1 MVQVL
6 AGDWLPISVLM
17 AVAIT
22 KLLLSSDFFLDD
34 IARLTLALF
43 AWLEAG
49 CQAGRA
55 RDGLLHG
62 HVCALVSGNLNV
74 IRRPFRLI
82 DLGSGVRR
90 AWKVREGHR

>member
-1 MVQVL
+1 ML
-6 AGDWLPISVLM
+6 ADDALPINTLVALA
-17 AVAIT
+17 AV

-55 RDGLLHG
+55 RDGLLHE
-62 HVCALVSGNLNV
+62 HVPALVSGKLNV
-74 IRRPFRLI
+74 IRGPCGRIVEVVACGER
-82 DLGSGVRR
+82 GRS
-90 AWKVREGHR
+90 